1 MARPKKEVEHKIG
14 TLADKRDE
22 SYIPTG
28 IVAFDE
34 LLGLGLPRG
43 RIVELWGGPSVGK
56 THIATLLM
64 ANISKDYKV
73 LYVDS
78 EFGLNKERV
87 KALGADPANIGYIA
101 DSRLENVCEA
111 LIAAV
116 GKFDVIILDSLAQ
129 LTPMAVAN
137 AEVGERSI
145 GLFALL
151 IKHWVLKFRPLL
163 ANSHTAFIALNQYR
177 PPIGLY
183 ATETPPGGMAFVH
196 ACDVR
201 IKLTTNSS
209 DKIMGK
215 IPGTAIESDNTGA
228 ATGHSTQLIG
238 HYVHLTVKK
247 NRLGAPG
254 KETKVAIKY

>member
-1 MARPKKEVEHKIG
+1 MGRPKKEVEQKVG

-22 SYIPTG
+22 SYIATG
-28 IVAFDE
+28 IEGLDT
-34 LLGLGLPRG
+34 LLGGGIPRG
-43 RIVELWGGPSVGK
+43 RIVEFWGPPAVGK
-56 THIATLLM
+56 THLATLLM
-64 ANISKDYKV
+64 ASLSKDHKV

-101 DSRLENVCEA
+101 DSRLENVAEA
-111 LIAAV
+111 LVSAV
-116 GKFDVIILDSLAQ
+116 GKYDVILLDSLAQ

-163 ANSHTAFIALNQYR
+163 ANSKTAFVVLNQYR

-183 ATETPPGGMAFVH
+183 ATEQPPGGMAFVH
-196 ACDVR
+196 ACDIR

-209 DKIMGK
+209 DKIVK
-215 IPGTAIESDNTGA
+215 GTE
-228 ATGHSTQLIG
+228 LIG
-238 HYVHLTVKK
+238 HYVNLTVKK
-247 NRLGAPG
+247 NRLGPPG
-254 KETKVAIKY
+254 GTTKIKVEY